1 MPVYIDWGDDEYL
14 ISRHLDRLK
23 TEVLHPAFAA
33 LNFSQYPPG
42 ANVSQALSDAIA
54 PPLGEGGRLV
64 FLPESSLLGALDD
77 GLLTSLEQTLNALP
91 PTTVLLLTRTQKP
104 DGRLKSVKLLKQHAI
119 AHEFSRIPLWKTA
132 ELVRQVREIAGFL
145 DVSLSAEA
153 AECLATAIGNDARR
167 LFQEL
172 EKLCTYANGRGVEAE
187 DVRAMVANAA
197 TTPFQLAGAIQAGNA
212 AEAIALFDALQ
223 ANSEPAVKIVATLV
237 AQFRTWLWVKV
248 LTEEGETDNRAI
260 ARKAGIDNPNRIYY
274 LRQEVAALSLPRL
287 QHAMRQLLA
296 LELAVKTGGDLP
308 SIHSHL
314 IQLCLL

>member
-33 LNFSQYPPG
+33 LNFSQYPPD

-64 FLPESSLLGALDD
+64 FLPESRLLGALDD
-77 GLLTSLEQTLNALP
+77 GLLVALEQTINALP
-91 PTTVLLLTRTQKP
+91 PTTTLVLTSTKKP

-119 AHEFSRIPLWKTA
+119 AREFSRIPLWKTA
-132 ELVRQVREIAGFL
+132 ELVRRVREMASVL

-153 AECLATAIGNDARR
+153 AECLAAATGNDAQR
-167 LFQEL
+167 LFNEL
-172 EKLCTYANGRGVEAE
+172 EKLSTYANGRGVEAE

-197 TTPFQLAGAIQAGNA
+197 TTPFQLAGAIGAGNA
-212 AEAIALFDALQ
+212 AEAIALFDDLQ
-223 ANSEPAVKIVATLV
+223 ANSESAVKIVATLV
-237 AQFRTWLWVKV
+237 AQFRTWLWVKA
-248 LTEEGETDNRAI
+248 LAGDGETNNRAI
-260 ARKAGIDNPNRIYY
+260 ALQAGIDNPNRIYY

-287 QHAMRQLLA
+287 QRTMRQLLA
-296 LELAVKTGGDLP
+296 LELTVKTGGDLS